1 LGAADA
7 HTAEWLDVRRLALAQ
22 TAPVLAEGSGRGR
35 ALAWLVNGCAVVL
48 RHYWRGGLV
57 GRFNRDLFM
66 GASLHRSRAMAEFAL
81 LRHLRAWGLPVPEPL
96 AARRQAWLGWY
107 RADIAVGRI
116 PDSENLVQRLRR
128 QAMSAEAW
136 AAVGRVLRR
145 LHERQV
151 FHSDLNAHNLLIDEK
166 GAIWVV
172 DFDRC
177 AVRPGQAWKAENLA
191 RLLRS
196 LRKEQGRVA
205 GLNWAEADWA
215 DLMRGYGG

>member
-1 LGAADA
+1 
-7 HTAEWLDVRRLALAQ
+7 
-22 TAPVLAEGSGRGR
+22 
-35 ALAWLVNGCAVVL
+35 LVNGCAVVL
-48 RHYWRGGLV
+48 RHYWRGGLM

-96 AARRQAWLGWY
+96 AARRRAWLGWY

-136 AAVGRVLRR
+136 AAVGRVVRR

-151 FHSDLNAHNLLIDEK
+151 FHSDLNAHNLLIDGK

-205 GLNWAEADWA
+205 GLNWADADWA
-215 DLMRGYGG
+215 DLMRGYESG